1 MFSDKMSLIVIFF
14 KLVRFVNKIST
25 RLLPFAIGVSDDVTE
40 AVYEGLLVKNL
51 VGFLYIFLY
60 SRIKKG
66 LCVANITA
74 IRILIS
80 GSALNEKAD

>member
-1 MFSDKMSLIVIFF
+1 MTSQRQFMKDCKYRIVLDSDIF
-14 KLVRFVNKIST
+14 
-25 RLLPFAIGVSDDVTE
+25 
-40 AVYEGLLVKNL
+40 
-51 VGFLYIFLY
+51 FLY

-80 GSALNEKAD
+80 GSALNEIVDRFFVF

>member
-1 MFSDKMSLIVIFF
+1 MVLDSDIFF
-14 KLVRFVNKIST
+14 K
-25 RLLPFAIGVSDDVTE
+25 
-40 AVYEGLLVKNL
+40 
-51 VGFLYIFLY
+51 Y

-80 GSALNEKAD
+80 GSALNEIVDIFFVF